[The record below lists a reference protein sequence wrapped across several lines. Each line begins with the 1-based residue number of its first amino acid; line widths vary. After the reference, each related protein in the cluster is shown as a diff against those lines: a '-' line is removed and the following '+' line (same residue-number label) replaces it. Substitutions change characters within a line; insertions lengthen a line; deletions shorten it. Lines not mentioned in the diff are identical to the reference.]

1 MPPRSAPMLNTFATI
16 SSRHA
21 GHSTHREYRNRMAP
35 PSPRP
40 VTIPSR
46 AHISCTAAISGKETR
61 AVHRKEYPKTAPAT
75 EYVEIPEGSS
85 SAAPVISPGP
95 RLAKN
100 RGTLPRCFGCAIRGP
115 ARLLDRYFFLGVEA
129 GIDQPQRDGQTA
141 GGIRHRTHEGLQ
153 PLYRGRVIPRALV
166 DHYGNLFLA
175 LIHRKQNGQLFL
187 GQGLVEGLG
196 QPLCLRLSGGA
207 GVSHLDAARLQ
218 VGVDVH
224 LLLHRHPVIHQPHLE
239 GQAAGGGGH
248 IAAHLLEGGLPP
260 KVRLVDD
267 G

>member
-1 MPPRSAPMLNTFATI
+1 MPPRSAPILNTLATI

-21 GHSTHREYRNRMAP
+21 GHSTHRGYRNRMAP

-100 RGTLPRCFGCAIRGP
+100 RGTSPRCFGCAIGGSW
-115 ARLLDRYFFLGVEA
+115 RLLDRHFLLGVEA

-141 GGIRHRTHEGLQ
+141 DGIRHGADEGLQ
-153 PLYRGRVIPRALV
+153 PRYGARVIPRAGV
-166 DHYGNLFLA
+166 DHHGNLFLA
-175 LIHRKQNGQLFL
+175 LIHRKQNGHLFV
-187 GQGLVEGLG
+187 GQCLVEGLAQRLG
-196 QPLCLRLSGGA
+196 LRLSGAA
-207 GVSHLDAARLQ
+207 GVSHLDAARLD
-218 VGVDVH
+218 VGVDV
-224 LLLHRHPVIHQPHLE
+224 
-239 GQAAGGGGH
+239 
-248 IAAHLLEGGLPP
+248 
-260 KVRLVDD
+260 
-267 G
+267 